1 MGLAERRRIATIKE
15 EADTAQKLFSS
26 TINTE
31 IPLLFDTTT
40 LPEDAGVLDS
50 YDYYKDYVIPAI
62 IRIFKDLTKDEL
74 GKEAVKSTIKS
85 IKIVN
90 TSKNVDDSGKKSV
103 ALTDGELLVTFGFYR
118 FSDAV
123 WDENE
128 LRGKIENML

>member
-26 TINTE
+26 TISTE